1 LNSTIQTAAFA
12 LQTTELTKR
21 FGDTLAV
28 DRVSIAARAGE
39 ILGLIGPNGAG
50 KSTLIKMLSTLL
62 PPTSGSATIAGYDVA
77 KQPAE
82 VRRRIGYVP
91 QLVSADGSL
100 TGYENLLL
108 AARLYSIPRAQRRER
123 IQEALEVMGL
133 SLSAEQLVQRYS
145 GGMIRRLEI
154 AQSLLHQ
161 PEVLFLDE
169 PTVGLDPVAR
179 QSVWQHV
186 LHLKGVLRT
195 TMLVTTHYMEEA
207 DDLCDRIALIHH
219 GRVAAIGTPA
229 ELKAKVGPDAT
240 LDDVFAQLA
249 GTELQSRD
257 DYKSVRRT
265 RASARSHGQPD
276 RHRRHR
282 RVLRAGVRDHR
293 RRVPQAA
300 A

>member
-1 LNSTIQTAAFA
+1 MRHRVPRAGKSRRQPPTLNSTIQTAAFA

-21 FGDTLAV
+21 FGDILAV

-50 KSTLIKMLSTLL
+50 KSTLIKMLTTLL
-62 PPTSGSATIAGYDVA
+62 PPTSGHAMVAGCDVA
-77 KQPAE
+77 AQPAE
-82 VRRRIGYVP
+82 VRRHIGYVP

-108 AARLYSIPRAQRRER
+108 SARLYGIPRAQRRER
-123 IQEALEVMGL
+123 IRQAFDVMGL
-133 SLSAEQLVQRYS
+133 SEVADQRVQRYS

-154 AQSLLHQ
+154 AQSLLHR

-186 LHLKGVLRT
+186 LHLKEVLHT

-219 GRVAAIGTPA
+219 GRIAAVGTPA
-229 ELKAKVGPDAT
+229 ELKARVGPDAT

-249 GTELQSRD
+249 GGTLQSRD

-265 RASARSHGQPD
+265 RASVRKHG
-276 RHRRHR
+276 
-282 RVLRAGVRDHR
+282 
-293 RRVPQAA
+293 
-300 A
+300 

>member
-1 LNSTIQTAAFA
+1 MRRRVSTRRKPRSVHTTLNSTIQTAAFA
-12 LQTTELTKR
+12 LHTTELTKR

-28 DRVSIAARAGE
+28 DQVSISARAGE

-62 PPTSGSATIAGYDVA
+62 PPTSGRATIAGYDVA
-77 KQPAE
+77 TQPAE

-108 AARLYSIPRAQRRER
+108 SARLYAIPRAARKDR
-123 IQEALEVMGL
+123 ILQALDVMGL
-133 SLSAEQLVQRYS
+133 TGSADQLVQRYS

-186 LHLKGVLRT
+186 LHLKEVLRT

-219 GRVAAIGTPA
+219 GRISAVGTPA
-229 ELKAKVGPDAT
+229 ELKAKLGPGAT
-240 LDDVFAQLA
+240 LDDVFAALA
-249 GTELQSRD
+249 GTDLQSRD
-257 DYKSVRRT
+257 DYKSARRT
-265 RASARSHGQPD
+265 RASARSHG
-276 RHRRHR
+276 
-282 RVLRAGVRDHR
+282 
-293 RRVPQAA
+293 
-300 A
+300 

>member
-1 LNSTIQTAAFA
+1 MNSTIQTAALA

-21 FGDTLAV
+21 FGDILAV
-28 DRVSIAARAGE
+28 DRVSISARIGE

-62 PPTSGSATIAGYDVA
+62 PVTSGRAMIAGHDVA
-77 KQPAE
+77 AEPAE

-108 AARLYSIPRAQRRER
+108 SARLYAIRRAQRRDR
-123 IQEALEVMGL
+123 IRQALEVMGL
-133 SLSAEQLVQRYS
+133 AASAEQLVQHYS

-154 AQSLLHQ
+154 AQSLLHE
-161 PEVLFLDE
+161 PEVMFLDE

-186 LHLKGVLRT
+186 LHLKDVLRT

-219 GRVAAIGTPA
+219 GRISAGGTPA
-229 ELKAKVGPDAT
+229 ELKAQVGPDAT
-240 LDDVFAQLA
+240 LDDVFAHLA

-257 DYKSVRRT
+257 DYKSARRT
-265 RASARSHGQPD
+265 RASARSH
-276 RHRRHR
+276 
-282 RVLRAGVRDHR
+282 A
-293 RRVPQAA
+293 
-300 A
+300 

>member
-1 LNSTIQTAAFA
+1 MNSTIQTAAFA

-21 FGDTLAV
+21 FGNILAV

-50 KSTLIKMLSTLL
+50 KSTLIKMLTTLL
-62 PPTSGSATIAGYDVA
+62 PPTSGRAMVAGCDVTA
-77 KQPAE
+77 QPAE
-82 VRRRIGYVP
+82 VRRHIGYVP

-100 TGYENLLL
+100 SGYENLLL
-108 AARLYSIPRAQRRER
+108 SARLYGIPRAQRGER
-123 IQEALEVMGL
+123 IRQAFDVMGL
-133 SLSAEQLVQRYS
+133 SESAGQLVQRYS

-154 AQSLLHQ
+154 AQSLLHR

-186 LHLKGVLRT
+186 LHLKEVLRT

-219 GRVAAIGTPA
+219 GRIAAVGTPA
-229 ELKAKVGPDAT
+229 ELKARVGPDAT

-249 GTELQSRD
+249 GGALQSRD

-265 RASARSHGQPD
+265 RASVRKHG
-276 RHRRHR
+276 
-282 RVLRAGVRDHR
+282 
-293 RRVPQAA
+293 
-300 A
+300 

>member
-1 LNSTIQTAAFA
+1 MNSCVQSSSDLNRLCPTLNSTIQTAAFA
-12 LQTTELTKR
+12 LLTTELTKR
-21 FGDTLAV
+21 FGDKLAV
-28 DRVSIAARAGE
+28 DRVSLSARPGE

-62 PPTSGSATIAGYDVA
+62 PVTSGRAVIAGYDVA
-77 KQPAE
+77 ESPAE

-108 AARLYSIPRAQRRER
+108 SARLYAIPRAERRDR
-123 IQEALEVMGL
+123 IRQALDIMGL
-133 SLSAEQLVQRYS
+133 SSSADQLVQRYS

-154 AQSLLHQ
+154 AQSLLHR

-179 QSVWQHV
+179 QAVWQHV
-186 LHLKGVLRT
+186 LHLKDVLRT

-207 DDLCDRIALIHH
+207 DELCDRIALIHH
-219 GRVAAIGTPA
+219 GQISAVGTPV
-229 ELKAKVGPDAT
+229 ELKAGVGPDAT
-240 LDDVFAQLA
+240 LDDVFAKLA
-249 GTELQSRD
+249 GGELPAQD

-265 RASARSHGQPD
+265 RASARSHG
-276 RHRRHR
+276 
-282 RVLRAGVRDHR
+282 
-293 RRVPQAA
+293 
-300 A
+300 

>member
-1 LNSTIQTAAFA
+1 MRHRVPSAGKSRRQPPTLNSTIQTAAFA

-21 FGDTLAV
+21 FGDILAV
-28 DRVSIAARAGE
+28 DRVSISARAGE

-50 KSTLIKMLSTLL
+50 KSTLIKMLTTLL
-62 PPTSGSATIAGYDVA
+62 PPTSGRAMVAGCDVA
-77 KQPAE
+77 GQPAE
-82 VRRRIGYVP
+82 VRRHIGYVP

-108 AARLYSIPRAQRRER
+108 SARLYGIPRVQRGER
-123 IQEALEVMGL
+123 IRQALEVMGL
-133 SLSAEQLVQRYS
+133 SEVADQRVQRYS

-154 AQSLLHQ
+154 AQSLLHR

-186 LHLKGVLRT
+186 LHLKEVLHT

-219 GRVAAIGTPA
+219 GRIAAVGTPA
-229 ELKAKVGPDAT
+229 ELKARVGPDAT

-249 GTELQSRD
+249 GGTLQSRD

-265 RASARSHGQPD
+265 RASVRKHG
-276 RHRRHR
+276 
-282 RVLRAGVRDHR
+282 
-293 RRVPQAA
+293 
-300 A
+300 

>member
-28 DRVSIAARAGE
+28 DQVSIAARPGE

-62 PPTSGSATIAGYDVA
+62 PPTAGSATIAGYDVA

-82 VRRRIGYVP
+82 VRRCIGYVP

-100 TGYENLLL
+100 TGFENLLL
-108 AARLYSIPRAQRRER
+108 SARLYAIPRVQRRER
-123 IQEALEVMGL
+123 IAKALEVMGL
-133 SLSAEQLVQRYS
+133 AASADTLVQRYS

-154 AQSLLHQ
+154 GQALLHQ

-169 PTVGLDPVAR
+169 PTVGLDPMAR

-186 LHLKGVLRT
+186 LHLKEVLRT
-195 TMLVTTHYMEEA
+195 TMLITTHYMEEA
-207 DDLCDRIALIHH
+207 DGLCDRIALIHH
-219 GRVAAIGTPA
+219 GRIAAIGTPA
-229 ELKAKVGPDAT
+229 ELKAQVGPDAT
-240 LDDVFAQLA
+240 LDDVFAALA
-249 GTELQSRD
+249 GGDLQSSD

-265 RASARSHGQPD
+265 RTSVRKHG
-276 RHRRHR
+276 
-282 RVLRAGVRDHR
+282 
-293 RRVPQAA
+293 
-300 A
+300 

>member
-1 LNSTIQTAAFA
+1 MRHHVATTGKIPQVAPILNSTIQTAAFA

-28 DRVSIAARAGE
+28 DRVSVSARTGE

-62 PPTSGSATIAGYDVA
+62 PPTSGRATIAGYDVA
-77 KQPAE
+77 TQPAE

-108 AARLYSIPRAQRRER
+108 SARLYAIPRAER
-123 IQEALEVMGL
+123 KDRIRQALEVMGL
-133 SLSAEQLVQRYS
+133 SSSADQLVQRYS

-154 AQSLLHQ
+154 GQSLLHQ

-186 LHLKGVLRT
+186 LHLKEVLRT

-219 GRVAAIGTPA
+219 GRIATIGTPV
-229 ELKAKVGPDAT
+229 ELKARLGPDAT
-240 LDDVFAQLA
+240 LDDVFAELA

-265 RASARSHGQPD
+265 RASARSHG
-276 RHRRHR
+276 
-282 RVLRAGVRDHR
+282 
-293 RRVPQAA
+293 
-300 A
+300 